1 MKKIIKNAIIFAS
14 VIVLSLLTSVIFL
27 GSRVKAA
34 DLGNGSFSVEYTT
47 AQMENYYGKEAPA
60 YDTGYFFAGWY
71 EDETCTVSY
80 VKETATET
88 LDKYYAKF
96 VPQAVLT
103 VKAQHELA
111 LHNVVLNDESKGLI
125 RFTTSTDSNNYQ
137 EIGLHV
143 EGTIGSHT
151 LNKDYPVGTIY
162 TYLYAAGDTT
172 NDKNNPVAAS
182 TVFETD
188 SAKYFAPY
196 SFKIKLSQFGDDFT
210 ITPYWIT
217 PDGVRV
223 DGVAR
228 TRNMIEN
235 LEDNSCAE
243 VNGLA
248 YYTSAYTS
256 DNLST
261 LYNTYVGEETS
272 FEGTAASPIK
282 ITVMKNMIVTE
293 AVSISGK
300 YVIIQNDEGA
310 DVTISRGNDDE
321 GNIFTGNMF
330 GVNSEA
336 FLQLGRDADS
346 QTAGNLYVD
355 GGNTEISGRT
365 IYISQATSNFV
376 LQKNAVLQ
384 NAVSTAQG
392 SVIVNKGK
400 CELYGT
406 IQNNVSSNITVA
418 GAILQCRGSKELIIY
433 EGSYTGNTNTE
444 TNADIGGGFIV
455 AQNATSGTVGDIVIK
470 GGTFENN
477 SANHGGVIETGTG
490 SATYGGT
497 NITIE
502 DGRFKNNSAE
512 NGGIAYL
519 NSYGSLTITGGT
531 FESNTAT
538 ANGGVIA
545 TAAGTTTTDAPN
557 VTISGGTFSKNSA
570 AAYGGVVCL
579 DKFTTLEVESGIFN
593 ENSTTNETS
602 YGGVIA
608 TLTGT
613 EDEVGADITISG
625 GEFTSNSSTYGGVAF
640 IQKYVTITVNDGNFS
655 SNSAKNGG
663 VIVTSTGTSATLCGT
678 VTINDGEF
686 SSNTASQS
694 GGVVH
699 MGAYGVLTINDGNFA
714 GNSNT
719 STDSKYGGGVIA
731 VAPST
736 TTNINGGIFSSN
748 TATYGGVIFTPS
760 GNSSSSTSGA
770 DVTIANGTF
779 TNNSAKM
786 GGVVYLNY
794 SGSLIATGG
803 TFNQNAAT
811 TYGGGVLYVLNAEA
825 TLSNVTMT
833 GNCTSAAKAAYYGG
847 GAITLYR
854 DATVTISNC
863 SIYGNT
869 HTGALT
875 DSEKN
880 TDGCDIAFGGGNTA
894 ARIQKL
900 VVLDDSFNGII
911 GHVSSTALATHQV
924 QFGDGT
930 VKQLEKYNTRYII
943 NYDEQTLEEVSAHS
957 IILVSDMHYT
967 TNYTQT
973 EYNLRYLFNG
983 ANASAVSGPM
993 FGYTQDERMEI
1004 ILSDINDYA
1013 AEKGFLDAVLFLG
1026 DLSIDNKGYANLHED
1041 FLKTFKDN
1049 YLSGLSYPWYA
1060 IAGNHDSYTADEWET
1075 YMGMKRQYSVEIDNA
1090 VFIMLDTFEAA
1101 HATTASGSNYVGV
1114 DTEFLAAELAK
1125 EEYADK
1131 IIFLCSH
1138 YYAEGKDTTNDA
1150 AFQAIL
1156 EAEKAGKNRIVCMF
1170 RGHSHNSRIIT
1181 NQTSMAGIPLVDIGG
1196 YAYNPDGVDGD
1207 YNVFQE
1213 TYAWGYQ
1220 VLEWD
1225 ESEVRLYHVKPARTY
1240 TDSSTTYAY
1249 AGYTT
1254 EITTITR

>member
-1 MKKIIKNAIIFAS
+1 MKKIIKNTIVFAS
-14 VIVLSLLTSVIFL
+14 VLVLSLVSSVIFL

-34 DLGNGSFSVEYTT
+34 DLGDGSFSVEYTT
-47 AQMENYYGKEAPA
+47 TEMETYYGKEAPTYNA
-60 YDTGYFFAGWY
+60 GYLFAGWY

-96 VPQAVLT
+96 IPQAVLT
-103 VKAQHELA
+103 VKTQHELA
-111 LHNVVLNDESKGLI
+111 LHNVVLNDESKGVI
-125 RFTTSTDSNNYQ
+125 RFTTSTDSDNYQ
-137 EIGLHV
+137 EVGLHV

-151 LNKDYPVGTIY
+151 LDADYPVGTIY

-172 NDKNNPVAAS
+172 NDKSNPVAAS

-223 DGVAR
+223 DGVSR
-228 TRNMIEN
+228 TRNMIDN

-243 VNGLA
+243 VNELA
-248 YYTSAYTS
+248 YYTSAYTG
-256 DNLST
+256 DNLYAV
-261 LYNTYVGEETS
+261 YNDDGVAA
-272 FEGTAASPIK
+272 FEGTTESPIV
-282 ITVMKNMIVTE
+282 ITVLKDMSVAEEN
-293 AVSISGK
+293 VSITSNH
-300 YVIIQNDEGA
+300 VIVQNKVNKE
-310 DVTISRGNDDE
+310 VKISRGSECTD
-321 GNIFTGNMF
+321 NMF
-330 GVNSEA
+330 AINANAS
-336 FLQLGRDADS
+336 LQLGSSNAED
-346 QTAGNLYVD
+346 TGKLIVD
-355 GGNTEISGRT
+355 GGSTPVATRI
-365 IYISQATSNFV
+365 IYVNKATSTFV
-376 LQKNAVLQ
+376 LQRNAIIQ

-406 IQNNVSSNITVA
+406 IQNNVSSNETVA

-444 TNADIGGGFIV
+444 TNADTGGGFIV
-455 AQNATSGTVGDIVIK
+455 AQNASSAGTVGDIVIK

-490 SATYGGT
+490 SEIYGGT

-502 DGRFKNNSAE
+502 GGTFKNNSAE

-531 FESNTAT
+531 FEN
-538 ANGGVIA
+538 
-545 TAAGTTTTDAPN
+545 
-557 VTISGGTFSKNSA
+557 NSA
-570 AAYGGVVCL
+570 TAYGGVVCL
-579 DKFTTLEVESGIFN
+579 DKFTTLEIEDGIFN

-640 IQKYVTITVNDGNFS
+640 INKYVTITVDDGNFS

-663 VIVTSTGTSATLCGT
+663 VIVTSTGTSTTLCGT
-678 VTINDGEF
+678 VTINDGKF

-699 MGAYGVLTINDGNFA
+699 MGAYGVLTINDGNFD
-714 GNSNT
+714 GNSNA

-779 TNNSAKM
+779 ANNSAKM
-786 GGVVYLNY
+786 GGVVYLNHK
-794 SGSLIATGG
+794 GTLIASGG

-811 TYGGGVLYVLNAEA
+811 TYGGGVLYVLNAEV

-833 GNCTSAAKAAYYGG
+833 GNCTSAANAAYYGG
-847 GAITLYR
+847 GAIALHR

-869 HTGALT
+869 HAGALT
-875 DSEKN
+875 DLEKN
-880 TDGCDIAFGGGNTA
+880 TDGCDIAFSGGDKTT
-894 ARIQKL
+894 RTQKL

-911 GHVSSTALATHQV
+911 GHVSSTTKAIHQV
-924 QFGDGT
+924 QFADGT
-930 VKQLEKYNTRYII
+930 VKQLDKYNTRYTI

-957 IILVSDMHYT
+957 IILISDMHYT
-967 TNYTQT
+967 TNYTKT
-973 EYNLRYLFNG
+973 EYNLRYIFNR
-983 ANASAVSGPM
+983 ANASSVSGPM
-993 FGYTQDERMEI
+993 LGYSQDERMEI

-1013 AEKGFLDAVLFLG
+1013 KKNASLDAVMLLG

-1049 YLSGLSYPWYA
+1049 YLRNLSYPWYA
-1060 IAGNHDSYTADEWET
+1060 IAGNHDSYTSDEWET
-1075 YMGMKRQYSVEIDNA
+1075 YMGMKRQYSVVIDNA
-1090 VFIMLDTFEAA
+1090 VFIMLDTFKAA
-1101 HATTASGSNYVGV
+1101 HATTASGSDYVGV
-1114 DTEFLAAELAK
+1114 DMEFLAAELAK

-1131 IIFLCSH
+1131 IIFLCTH
-1138 YYAEGKDTTNDA
+1138 YYSFDKEKEVKTEEELATLTT
-1150 AFQAIL
+1150 IL
-1156 EAEKAGKNRIVCMF
+1156 SDERIVCMF
-1170 RGHSHNSRIIT
+1170 RGHSHNSRIVT
-1181 NQTSMAGIPLVDIGG
+1181 LSEDDPLYGKTLVDIGG

-1240 TDSSTTYAY
+1240 TDSSTTYNY
-1249 AGYTT
+1249 EGYTT